1 MIQTRKEL
9 YKKVFSELFGII
21 NSLKDEEIERIPK
34 KVKNN
39 IIENMDQNY
48 RFKYDHS
55 KKLEE
60 QDILPETKALIIE
73 IYIKY
78 LVSDEDE
85 KEAWKIYKKECLAK
99 VEAEKREKYNPEDI
113 FKKHIEQGKPIIEE
127 YEEISVPIKQKKESI
142 IKRLLNKIKAF
153 FYK

>member
-1 MIQTRKEL
+1 MIQTKKEL
-9 YKKVFSELFGII
+9 YKRVFSELFGII

-34 KVKNN
+34 NVKNN
-39 IIENMDQNY
+39 IIENMDSDY
-48 RFKYDHS
+48 RFNYDYS

-99 VEAEKREKYNPEDI
+99 VEAEKMEKYNSEEI

-127 YEEISVPIKQKKESI
+127 YEEISVPITPKKESLL
-142 IKRLLNKIKAF
+142 KRFLNKIKSF